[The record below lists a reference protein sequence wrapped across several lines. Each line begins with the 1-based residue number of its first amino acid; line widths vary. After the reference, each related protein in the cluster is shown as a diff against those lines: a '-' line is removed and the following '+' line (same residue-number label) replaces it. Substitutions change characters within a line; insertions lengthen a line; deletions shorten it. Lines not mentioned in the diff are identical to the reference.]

1 MFNSF
6 WSINSPRKTAV
17 GIVLDVSENSHGNVY
32 SEVLSSCS
40 LPTWGLLFLPDW
52 SFCQIF
58 RKQKRV
64 LEVIYK
70 SSCSAL
76 VNAVMKY
83 LNFHTSGLK
92 LERELH
98 SILLKVALHHS
109 NFSNNFTIRAKQRY
123 GKMHC
128 CGYFWWQLCFGKLPE
143 WLLLNDSCKTY
154 IYLRNLK
161 VNKSVYI
168 A

>member
-32 SEVLSSCS
+32 IEVLSSCS

-83 LNFHTSGLK
+83 LNFHRSGLK

-109 NFSNNFTIRAKQRY
+109 QI
-123 GKMHC
+123 
-128 CGYFWWQLCFGKLPE
+128 WQTAIWKNALL
-143 WLLLNDSCKTY
+143 WLLLMATLFWETSWMAASKRQLQN
-154 IYLRNLK
+154 IYL
-161 VNKSVYI
+161 S
-168 A
+168 